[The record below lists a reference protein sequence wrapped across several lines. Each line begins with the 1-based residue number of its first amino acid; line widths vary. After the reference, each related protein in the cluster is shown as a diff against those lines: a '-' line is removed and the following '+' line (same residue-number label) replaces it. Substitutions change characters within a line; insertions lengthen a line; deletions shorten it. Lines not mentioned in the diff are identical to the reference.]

1 MTADEALDIVETALD
16 YQRLNKVQELVFRQ
30 SWEGQSYVEIAKST
44 GYEPDYIKDAGA
56 KLWKL
61 LSKALGEKVKKDNL
75 KSVLKRYLRR
85 NQVNL
90 HRTQVIGVNLSGA
103 DLSGASLTIAN
114 LSETRLLFATLNE
127 ADSPQP
133 DLTGAIIDDVN
144 TQSVEQEHNQETQSH
159 SQEEIYYW
167 NDLPLRSQ
175 EQVKIAEALDRTNVI
190 FIPNTK
196 VRLINTQGRENKE
209 ADFLIFY
216 QGKSGILVIDRTLSQ
231 QDGGGFRECDRI
243 LQSHGISII
252 QYYDAIRCSESP
264 DRVVQEF
271 LAILVDT
278 AI

>member
-1 MTADEALDIVETALD
+1 MTADEALEIVETALD

-30 SWEGQSYVEIAKST
+30 SWEGQSYVEIAKSS

-61 LSKALGEKVKKDNL
+61 LSKVLGEKVKKDNL

-114 LSETRLLFATLNE
+114 LSETKLLFATLNE

-133 DLTGAIIDDVN
+133 DLAGAIIHDVN
-144 TQSVEQEHNQETQSH
+144 TQSVEQGHNQETQSH

-167 NDLPLRSQ
+167 NDLPLRSH

-196 VRLINTQGRENKE
+196 VRLTSSERKENKE

-216 QGKSGILVIDRTLSQ
+216 KGKSGILVIKNALSE

>member
-1 MTADEALDIVETALD
+1 MTADEALEIVETALD
-16 YQRLNKVQELVFRQ
+16 YQNLSKVQELVFRQ

-61 LSKALGEKVKKDNL
+61 LSKVLGEKVKKDNI

-90 HRTQVIGVNLSGA
+90 HRTQVIGVNF
-103 DLSGASLTIAN
+103 SGASLSESSLSGAN
-114 LSETRLLFATLNE
+114 LTVKKLLGNLNE
-127 ADSPQP
+127 ATSCQS
-133 DLTGAIIDDVN
+133 DLSKKITFNDLEKFPEKA
-144 TQSVEQEHNQETQSH
+144 
-159 SQEEIYYW
+159 EEEKIYYW
-167 NDLPLRSQ
+167 NDLPLRSH
-175 EQVKIAEALDRTNVI
+175 EQVKIAEALDRANI
-190 FIPNTK
+190 LFIPNTK
-196 VRLINTQGRENKE
+196 LRLTNTQGRENKE

-243 LQSHGISII
+243 FQSHGISII
-252 QYYDAIRCSESP
+252 QYYDAIRCGESP

-271 LAILVDT
+271 LEILVDT

>member
-1 MTADEALDIVETALD
+1 MTADEALEIVETALD
-16 YQRLNKVQELVFRQ
+16 YQHLNKVQELVFRQ

-61 LSKALGEKVKKDNL
+61 LSKVLGEKVKKDNI

-90 HRTQVIGVNLSGA
+90 HRTQVIGVNFSG
-103 DLSGASLTIAN
+103 GTLTEAN
-114 LSETRLLFATLNE
+114 LSGVTLFASLGK
-127 ADSPQP
+127 ADLCQADVHKTIIP
-133 DLTGAIIDDVN
+133 DDN
-144 TQSVEQEHNQETQSH
+144 TKSDKEEHNQEIQSN
-159 SQEEIYYW
+159 SPEKIYYW
-167 NDLPLRSQ
+167 NNLSLRSP
-175 EQVKIAEALDRTNVI
+175 EQVKIAEALDRANVI
-190 FIPNTK
+190 FITNTK
-196 VRLINTQGRENKE
+196 VRLTSTKGKENKE

-216 QGKSGILVIDRTLSQ
+216 QGKSGILVITRTLSQ

-243 LQSHGISII
+243 FQSHGISII
-252 QYYDAIRCSESP
+252 QYYDAIRCRESP

-271 LAILVDT
+271 LEILVDT